1 MNMNKVFIDGQSGT
15 TGLLIQER
23 LEKRTDIELLTI
35 GDADRKD
42 EIIKQQII
50 KSADIVIL
58 CLPDEAAKRSVELA
72 QDAPVKFIDASTAH
86 RVDPAWDFGLPELD
100 AAQRQKIQSSQRVS
114 NPGCWST
121 AFLMALKPLIDA
133 QLISPEIDFSA
144 HGVSGYSGGGRTMIE
159 DYEARSKTHPHD
171 LWYARPYS
179 LQLQHKH
186 LPEMQHYAGL
196 AHSPL
201 FMPSVGHFHQ
211 GMLVNIPINSQA
223 MERIDSIEQVQQV
236 LTSRYEHEPCVKIH
250 APNATD
256 SLEHGFLD
264 PQGNNHSNRIDI
276 FVYGNDKQMLL
287 ISRLDNLGKG
297 ASGAAVQNLNL
308 MLGVDE
314 LTGLTLTSI

>member
-1 MNMNKVFIDGQSGT
+1 MNKVFIDGQSGT

-35 GDADRKD
+35 EDADRKD
-42 EIIKQQII
+42 EMVKQKII

-58 CLPDEAAKRSVELA
+58 CLPDDAAKRSVELA

-100 AAQRQKIQSSQRVS
+100 AAQRQKIQSSKRVS

-121 AFLMALKPLIDA
+121 AFLMAVRPLIDT
-133 QLISPEIDFSA
+133 QLISPEVDFSA
-144 HGVSGYSGGGRTMIE
+144 HGISGYSGGGRTMIE
-159 DYEARSKTHPHD
+159 DYEARSQSHPND

-196 AHSPL
+196 ARTPL

-211 GMLVNIPINSQA
+211 GMLVNIPITSQS
-223 MERIDSIEQVQQV
+223 MDRIDSIEQVHEV
-236 LTSRYEHEPCVKIH
+236 LAARYEHEPCVKIH
-250 APNATD
+250 APNAVN
-256 SLEHGFLD
+256 SLENGFLD
-264 PQGNNHSNRIDI
+264 PQVNNHTNRIDI
-276 FVYGNDKQMLL
+276 FVYGNDDQMLL

-314 LTGLTLTSI
+314 LTGLTLT